1 MAGSKACPWS
11 FYICSAARG
20 LLCPPC
26 QGNGSFEKA
35 SPRFFAAGGLDFT
48 TEDPLWSPFSRGTKE
63 PDQRSGLRHSRESRN
78 DPWQA
83 QKPAPLARPILS
95 PLRGVPGG
103 PTFLYSSPGIEGVR
117 PSGLVPFPLFMN
129 QSVRL
134 EVASDLI
141 RRVKESGLDN
151 PILIEPPRRQERQDE
166 IAERPGSSV
175 RFRLMA
181 PLMNAASDLCVL
193 GVLGG
198 SNLTVL

>member
-1 MAGSKACPWS
+1 M
-11 FYICSAARG
+11 
-20 LLCPPC
+20 
-26 QGNGSFEKA
+26 
-35 SPRFFAAGGLDFT
+35 
-48 TEDPLWSPFSRGTKE
+48 
-63 PDQRSGLRHSRESRN
+63 
-78 DPWQA
+78 
-83 QKPAPLARPILS
+83 
-95 PLRGVPGG
+95 
-103 PTFLYSSPGIEGVR
+103 R

-181 PLMNAASDLCVL
+181 PLMKAASDLRVL